1 MRHAIAGHA
10 VNTTYTDVGS
20 ADIAGANICHPC
32 KLDISIPA
40 ADGPA
45 TACRIINLLIS
56 NSNST
61 QRRIKYLNVG
71 IIRADAQYLA
81 FGMDDGNGSAR
92 AF

>member
-32 KLDISIPA
+32 KLDSSIPA

-45 TACRIINLLIS
+45 IACRIINVLIS
-56 NSNST
+56 NSAEM
-61 QRRIKYLNVG
+61 RIVAILNG
-71 IIRADAQYLA
+71 L
-81 FGMDDGNGSAR
+81 NL
-92 AF
+92 

>member
-32 KLDISIPA
+32 KLDSSIPA

-45 TACRIINLLIS
+45 IACRTINVLICK
-56 NSNST
+56 ST
-61 QRRIKYLNVG
+61 IYALTSKLTE
-71 IIRADAQYLA
+71 
-81 FGMDDGNGSAR
+81 
-92 AF
+92 